1 MEQWRQETVS
11 IDRKAA
17 WALVCLRD
25 KRQETSGAE
34 AIYATQVARGR
45 PGDRGRGRDGWTSD
59 TVKRQETRGVM
70 LQWVRARV
78 RVRVHKHKQKSESP
92 MRAREIGKAG
102 T

>member
-1 MEQWRQETVS
+1 MRWITAVDTDTDAGTDTETG
-11 IDRKAA
+11 
-17 WALVCLRD
+17 D

-78 RVRVHKHKQKSESP
+78 RVRVHKQKSESP